1 MYEMQQFLQL
11 QSHNMA
17 VVSAILLVHA
27 MQVQGKQFKEG
38 KMQ

>member
-1 MYEMQQFLQL
+1 MYEMQQVLQL
-11 QSHNMA
+11 RSHNVA

-27 MQVQGKQFKEG
+27 MQVQGKLFNEG